1 MAFFYCGINSNICVH
16 TPSKEVIQCEKQ
28 QSLQLCSAFWFAC
41 WPGYYAA
48 LWRGEQHP
56 AETEAHAVLEEKKRI
71 HAGTK
76 IVYQY
81 FYTQDRVMKKHIEP
95 APEFLQGLDLEQ
107 LKSIYTGWQVVFFSS
122 EQVILRCS
130 IEGMSDEVYVLGEDE
145 GFLAVFYEDGK
156 KQLRLKERTELPLS
170 ALPDGEARQLQ
181 EGMRVIGEENLA
193 KVLADFMS

>member
-1 MAFFYCGINSNICVH
+1 MRKTA
-16 TPSKEVIQCEKQ
+16 VI
-28 QSLQLCSAFWFAC
+28 SALLSFLVCLLA
-41 WPGYYAA
+41 GYYAA

-81 FYTQDRVMKKHIEP
+81 FYMQDRVMKKHIEP

>member
-1 MAFFYCGINSNICVH
+1 MRKTA
-16 TPSKEVIQCEKQ
+16 VIAALLSFLVC
-28 QSLQLCSAFWFAC
+28 LLA
-41 WPGYYAA
+41 GYYAT
-48 LWRGEQHP
+48 LWMGERHQAAE
-56 AETEAHAVLEEKKRI
+56 AETAVLGEKKRI

-76 IVYQY
+76 IIYQY
-81 FYTQDRVMKKHIEP
+81 FYTQDRVMKKQIEL

-107 LKSIYTGWQVVFFSS
+107 LKSIYTGWQVVFFSP

-130 IEGMSDEVYVLGEDE
+130 IEGLSDEVYVLGEEE
-145 GFLAVFYEDGK
+145 GFLAVFYEDEK

-170 ALPDGEARQLQ
+170 ALPDGEARQIR

>member
-1 MAFFYCGINSNICVH
+1 MRKTA
-16 TPSKEVIQCEKQ
+16 VIAALLSFLVC
-28 QSLQLCSAFWFAC
+28 LLA
-41 WPGYYAA
+41 GYYAA

-56 AETEAHAVLEEKKRI
+56 AETEAHTVLEEKKRI

-95 APEFLQGLDLEQ
+95 APEFLQ
-107 LKSIYTGWQVVFFSS
+107 GWQVVFFSS

>member
-1 MAFFYCGINSNICVH
+1 M
-16 TPSKEVIQCEKQ
+16 
-28 QSLQLCSAFWFAC
+28 
-41 WPGYYAA
+41 
-48 LWRGEQHP
+48 
-56 AETEAHAVLEEKKRI
+56 
-71 HAGTK
+71 
-76 IVYQY
+76 
-81 FYTQDRVMKKHIEP
+81 
-95 APEFLQGLDLEQ
+95 
-107 LKSIYTGWQVVFFSS
+107 VFFSS

-130 IEGMSDEVYVLGEDE
+130 IEGMSDEVYVLGEDD

>member
-1 MAFFYCGINSNICVH
+1 
-16 TPSKEVIQCEKQ
+16 
-28 QSLQLCSAFWFAC
+28 
-41 WPGYYAA
+41 
-48 LWRGEQHP
+48 
-56 AETEAHAVLEEKKRI
+56 
-71 HAGTK
+71 
-76 IVYQY
+76 
-81 FYTQDRVMKKHIEP
+81 MKKHIEP

-130 IEGMSDEVYVLGEDE
+130 IEGMSDEDE

>member
-1 MAFFYCGINSNICVH
+1 MRKTA
-16 TPSKEVIQCEKQ
+16 VIAALLSFLVC
-28 QSLQLCSAFWFAC
+28 LLA
-41 WPGYYAA
+41 GYYAA

-56 AETEAHAVLEEKKRI
+56 VETQAHAVLEEKKRI
-71 HAGTK
+71 HANE

-130 IEGMSDEVYVLGEDE
+130 IEGMSDEVYVLGEDD

-170 ALPDGEARQLQ
+170 ALPDGEAETASGGHARHRGGKSG
-181 EGMRVIGEENLA
+181 EGACGFYVIRNFG
-193 KVLADFMS
+193 

>member
-1 MAFFYCGINSNICVH
+1 MRKTA
-16 TPSKEVIQCEKQ
+16 VIAALLSFLVC
-28 QSLQLCSAFWFAC
+28 LLA
-41 WPGYYAA
+41 GYYAA

-122 EQVILRCS
+122 EQVVLRCS
-130 IEGMSDEVYVLGEDE
+130 IEGMSD

>member
-1 MAFFYCGINSNICVH
+1 MRKTA
-16 TPSKEVIQCEKQ
+16 VIAALLSFLVC
-28 QSLQLCSAFWFAC
+28 LLA
-41 WPGYYAA
+41 GYYAA
-48 LWRGEQHP
+48 LWRGEQHS

-130 IEGMSDEVYVLGEDE
+130 IEGMSDE
-145 GFLAVFYEDGK
+145 
-156 KQLRLKERTELPLS
+156 LS
-170 ALPDGEARQLQ
+170 L
-181 EGMRVIGEENLA
+181 IHI
-193 KVLADFMS
+193 

>member
-1 MAFFYCGINSNICVH
+1 MRKTA
-16 TPSKEVIQCEKQ
+16 VIAALLSFLVC
-28 QSLQLCSAFWFAC
+28 LLA
-41 WPGYYAA
+41 GYYAA

-56 AETEAHAVLEEKKRI
+56 AETEAHTVLEEKKRI

-122 EQVILRCS
+122 EQVIL
-130 IEGMSDEVYVLGEDE
+130 
-145 GFLAVFYEDGK
+145 VFYEDGK

>member
-1 MAFFYCGINSNICVH
+1 MRKTA
-16 TPSKEVIQCEKQ
+16 VIAALLSFLVC
-28 QSLQLCSAFWFAC
+28 LLA
-41 WPGYYAA
+41 GYYAA

-130 IEGMSDEVYVLGEDE
+130 IEGMSDEVYVLG
-145 GFLAVFYEDGK
+145 A
-156 KQLRLKERTELPLS
+156 
-170 ALPDGEARQLQ
+170 
-181 EGMRVIGEENLA
+181 
-193 KVLADFMS
+193 

>member
-1 MAFFYCGINSNICVH
+1 MRKTA
-16 TPSKEVIQCEKQ
+16 VIAALLSFLVC
-28 QSLQLCSAFWFAC
+28 LLA
-41 WPGYYAA
+41 GYYAA

-56 AETEAHAVLEEKKRI
+56 AETEAHTVLEEKKRI

-145 GFLAVFYEDGK
+145 GFLAVFYEDG
-156 KQLRLKERTELPLS
+156 TELPLS

>member
-1 MAFFYCGINSNICVH
+1 MAFFYCGINCNICVH

-41 WPGYYAA
+41 WQGITQPF
-48 LWRGEQHP
+48 GEGSSIRQKRRHMP
-56 AETEAHAVLEEKKRI
+56 FWKK
-71 HAGTK
+71 K
-76 IVYQY
+76 S
-81 FYTQDRVMKKHIEP
+81 
-95 APEFLQGLDLEQ
+95 GL
-107 LKSIYTGWQVVFFSS
+107 
-122 EQVILRCS
+122 
-130 IEGMSDEVYVLGEDE
+130 SDEVYVLGEDD